1 MEGQDHELR
10 TPTAATAHDR
20 VAVVDGFR
28 ALALFAVVA
37 VHLSLASGVIARYA
51 GTNEGLAYWM
61 VFGNS
66 IDLFFIISGFVLFFP
81 VVKRG
86 GVFGSRLRFWVRRGA
101 RLLPAY
107 WLVLALCLVLLAVA
121 PPAPGPGFPSPW
133 SIAGHITAVHQPAL
147 LFAHADFAQ
156 GFGLV
161 GAVWMISVVVA
172 FYVVLPF
179 VAGPFYRRPM
189 TGLLVAAALTLGW
202 KEMVMRSPQFWID
215 LSGGF
220 PYAPGIAIEQAPG
233 WAFSFALGMAGAR
246 LYIWS
251 RERWT
256 REQLARTALL
266 AAPAV
271 LALYLY
277 GAYLHARTS
286 LDVPGAIGTTAR
298 SDALPTM
305 IGNVSRAAVIGLV
318 MIGPLWMQRP
328 FANRPMRRL
337 AELSYGVYLIHML
350 FITYLATVAGMPQ
363 SGSLADL
370 LLWTILVVPASLVW
384 AYMSRRFVEIPA
396 RRRIEDAFAPRTPSE
411 PPGEASRSGETGPG
425 GSPSTSPVVLA
436 TRPAR
441 RR

>member
-1 MEGQDHELR
+1 MSDRDPEQGVS
-10 TPTAATAHDR
+10 PPPSAPDR

-51 GTNEGLAYWM
+51 GTDEGLVYWM

-121 PPAPGPGFPSPW
+121 PPEPGPGFPSLW
-133 SIAGHITAVHQPAL
+133 SIAGHATAIHQPAL
-147 LFAHADFAQ
+147 LVAHADFAQ

-179 VAGPFYRRPM
+179 IAGPFYRRPVLALAM
-189 TGLLVAAALTLGW
+189 AAALTLVW
-202 KEMVMRSPQFWID
+202 KEAIMRSPQFWID

-220 PYAPGIAIEQAPG
+220 PYAPGIAVEQAPG

-251 RERWT
+251 RQRWS
-256 REQLARTALL
+256 REHLARTALL

-271 LALYLY
+271 VAFYLY

-286 LDVPGAIGTTAR
+286 AELPGAIGTAAR
-298 SDALPTM
+298 SEAVPTM
-305 IGNVSRAAVIGLV
+305 VGNASRAALIGIV

-328 FANRPMRRL
+328 FANRLMSRL

-350 FITYLATVAGMPQ
+350 FITYLATIAGMPR
-363 SGSLADL
+363 SGSLTDL
-370 LLWTILVVPASLVW
+370 LLWTVLVVPASLVW
-384 AYMSRRFVEIPA
+384 AYLSRRFVEVPAQNRIEAAFA
-396 RRRIEDAFAPRTPSE
+396 RRSHGEGSLPAAART
-411 PPGEASRSGETGPG
+411 SGG
-425 GSPSTSPVVLA
+425 
-436 TRPAR
+436 
-441 RR
+441 